1 MVVDPADGLVDEVR
15 GQVIAGFWRGRIFDR
30 AGIVIEMRFPL
41 VVVSGQ
47 KSIEMVETQ
56 GGRPMVERPGRTDF
70 PCRGIV
76 PFAESR
82 RGIAVQLQDAGEA
95 RGFLFPDA
103 VIGRNPAATLVR
115 LPNPT
120 S

>member
-56 GGRPMVERPGRTDF
+56 EVGQWLNGPAGLISHAGVLCHLPKAAVE
-70 PCRGIV
+70 
-76 PFAESR
+76 
-82 RGIAVQLQDAGEA
+82 
-95 RGFLFPDA
+95 
-103 VIGRNPAATLVR
+103 
-115 LPNPT
+115 
-120 S
+120 